1 LAERKKAIRK
11 LNQVKLSLETAE
23 DMGKSARKRLE
34 KELLERRVDLNYILV
49 RLAFHY
55 SDDS

>member
-1 LAERKKAIRK
+1 M
-11 LNQVKLSLETAE
+11 ETAE
-23 DMGKSARKRLE
+23 DMGKSARKTLE

-49 RLAFHY
+49 RLASHY